1 MLFVMTKEVC
11 LERNIIYIHAY
22 LKNIRICLWMAIS
35 IHRLKAGAILFVLG
49 NLQMILKTDPNLSS
63 VRVKSDCVQCPVS
76 EMKSQQSFFC
86 EISNDMYSKS
96 CRN

>member
-1 MLFVMTKEVC
+1 MTKEVC
-11 LERNIIYIHAY
+11 LERNIIYIHGY

-49 NLQMILKTDPNLSS
+49 NLQVILKTDPNLAS
-63 VRVKSDCVQCPVS
+63 VRAKSDCVQCPVS

-86 EISNDMYSKS
+86 DASNDMYSKS

>member
-1 MLFVMTKEVC
+1 
-11 LERNIIYIHAY
+11 
-22 LKNIRICLWMAIS
+22 MAIS
-35 IHRLKAGAILFVLG
+35 IHRLKAGAILFFLG
-49 NLQMILKTDPNLSS
+49 NLQVILKTDPNLSS
-63 VRVKSDCVQCPVS
+63 VRVKSDCVPVQCPVS

>member
-1 MLFVMTKEVC
+1 
-11 LERNIIYIHAY
+11 
-22 LKNIRICLWMAIS
+22 MAIS

-49 NLQMILKTDPNLSS
+49 NLQVILKTDANLAS

-76 EMKSQQSFFC
+76 ERKSQQSLFC

-96 CRN
+96 CIN